1 MLDANLQ
8 IKCKATKHKCRQG
21 FTLVETLIAGV
32 LLTLV
37 MTAVGRISLSALA
50 GSSNLAERRKV
61 EAAIDN
67 HIQLVQQAD
76 SLLTYDR
83 LPRNHR
89 TGEGGSIRAC
99 RNPAQY
105 LATVL
110 DQQGLVN
117 ETNWKIQSE
126 SESESQSVRLFNS
139 FKNPN
144 GGKTAIT
151 TTYDFDDDRAVV
163 IVNYSFEAP
172 ETNVGKEKRSLELSP
187 NFQSY
192 CTPYESL

>member
-1 MLDANLQ
+1 MPDALEQ
-8 IKCKATKHKCRQG
+8 IKGKITRSRRNQG
-21 FTLVETLIAGV
+21 FTLVETLIAGL

-37 MTAVGRISLSALA
+37 MTAVGRISLSAIA

-67 HIQLVQQAD
+67 HIQLIQQAD

-83 LPRNHR
+83 LPSNHR
-89 TGEGGSIRAC
+89 TGEGGSTRAC

-110 DQQGLVN
+110 EQKGLIN
-117 ETNWKIQSE
+117 ATDWKLKPE
-126 SESESQSVRLFNS
+126 SESESIRLFEI
-139 FKNPN
+139 FEKPT
-144 GGKTAIT
+144 GGETSIT
-151 TTYDFDDDRAVV
+151 TTYNYDNDRA
-163 IVNYSFEAP
+163 IVSINYSFEAP
-172 ETNVGKEKRSLELSP
+172 ESNIGIEQRSLELSP